1 MSDASIADAP
11 PSVARTS
18 GALLAARILGAAG
31 FFVAAVILARSLGP
45 AGRGTLAFVIV
56 VALLVARLA
65 SFGIG
70 GATVYFA
77 ARRPAERARIL
88 GTNAGFVAVSGG
100 AVITVIAAF
109 LLLVPGARP
118 DSLTSELIWLMIPG
132 TILVCVVEWGLSF
145 LLGARVLRAQSI
157 AMGLGPWLYAVALG
171 VTALGGD
178 LDVERAATA
187 WVASGAAWVT
197 LIAVLAIT
205 ATGIARPSLALLVE
219 SIRFGV
225 RAWAGGL
232 ARSVNTRIDQLLMA
246 YLTTQAALGVYAVA
260 VNVSEA
266 LQYIPGAI
274 AMAFAPA
281 VAATAAGDRRD
292 RTLRTFRG
300 ALLVTLVT
308 IPPAMVVGA
317 VLLPVVFGEAFRASI
332 VPFLVLAPGAIGFLV
347 MRVFSSA
354 LMGAALPG
362 RSSVPA
368 IAALATG
375 VALDLLLVPPYEATG
390 AAVAS
395 TAAFAVG
402 GLVAVVLYRRADSF
416 APRELVPDRA
426 DARQIA
432 DRASR
437 AFGRV
442 QRRRRETT
450 GSTTE

>member
-1 MSDASIADAP
+1 
-11 PSVARTS
+11 
-18 GALLAARILGAAG
+18 
-31 FFVAAVILARSLGP
+31 
-45 AGRGTLAFVIV
+45 
-56 VALLVARLA
+56 
-65 SFGIG
+65 
-70 GATVYFA
+70 
-77 ARRPAERARIL
+77 
-88 GTNAGFVAVSGG
+88 
-100 AVITVIAAF
+100 
-109 LLLVPGARP
+109 
-118 DSLTSELIWLMIPG
+118 
-132 TILVCVVEWGLSF
+132 
-145 LLGARVLRAQSI
+145 
-157 AMGLGPWLYAVALG
+157 
-171 VTALGGD
+171 
-178 LDVERAATA
+178 
-187 WVASGAAWVT
+187 
-197 LIAVLAIT
+197 
-205 ATGIARPSLALLVE
+205 
-219 SIRFGV
+219 
-225 RAWAGGL
+225 
-232 ARSVNTRIDQLLMA
+232 VNTRIDQLLMA

-292 RTLRTFRG
+292 RSLRTFRG

-402 GLVAVVLYRRADSF
+402 GLVGVVLYRRADPF
-416 APRELVPDRA
+416 ALRELVPDRA

-432 DRASR
+432 DRAAR